1 MQNLITKGATTM
13 AIKLAKSN
21 QGEKLITPE
30 STKTPFAIVE
40 SYKNLRTNLVSILN
54 KKDAKILAISS
65 PNASEGKSTTSLN
78 IAITLSQLNKKVVI
92 LDTDSR
98 KPSIHKKAKLSN
110 EKGCMDILL
119 GNETIESVAVEY
131 NGYLDI
137 ITSGAKVKNPSEL
150 FSSPDFDKLL
160 EDLSDR
166 YDYVILDTPPINVV
180 SDSLIVI
187 QKSDAFVMVVRAG
200 STKYEAF
207 EYAYDSLKVLGIE
220 LEGVIIN
227 GSGSKGGYYSR
238 GKYGNYRYSY
248 RSYAEK

>member
-1 MQNLITKGATTM
+1 M
-13 AIKLAKSN
+13 AIKLSRRHSA
-21 QGEKLITPE
+21 EKLITPE

-40 SYKNLRTNLVSILN
+40 SYKNLRTNLVSILA

-98 KPSIHKKAKLSN
+98 KPSIHKKAKLQN

-119 GNETIESVAVEY
+119 GNATIKDVAIQY
-131 NGYLDI
+131 NNYLDI

-150 FSSPDFDKLL
+150 FSDTAFDQLL
-160 EDLSDR
+160 ADLSEQ
-166 YDYVILDTPPINVV
+166 YDYVIIDTPPINVV
-180 SDSLIVI
+180 SDSLIVA
-187 QKSDAFVMVVRAG
+187 QKSEAFVMVVRAG

-238 GKYGNYRYSY
+238 GKYNYYRYSY
-248 RSYAEK
+248 RSYADRSYADK